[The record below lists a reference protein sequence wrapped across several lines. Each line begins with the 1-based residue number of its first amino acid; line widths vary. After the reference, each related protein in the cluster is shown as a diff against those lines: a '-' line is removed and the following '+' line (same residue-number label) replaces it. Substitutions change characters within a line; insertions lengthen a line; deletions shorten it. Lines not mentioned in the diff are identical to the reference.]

1 MALEIIGAGFGRTG
15 TYSLKA
21 GLERLGFGPCHHM
34 SEVIGD
40 PGQIQLWSD
49 VLDGRSDYDRIFS
62 GFRAAVDFPVAA
74 YWQDVLAANPGA
86 KVILSHRDAE
96 DWYGSFSQ
104 TILPLILDREAW
116 PEHAKPWFE
125 MIERV
130 IIGKALN
137 GRTDRDGV
145 LAAYRANEAAVR
157 DLEAQGDALVFSVR
171 DGWEPLC
178 RFLGVDEPQE
188 PFPKTNA
195 RADFFASVKSGTEEA
210 AS

>member
-21 GLERLGFGPCHHM
+21 ALERLGFGPCHHM
-34 SEVIGD
+34 SEVISD
-40 PGQIQLWSD
+40 PSQIQLWSD
-49 VLDGRSDYDRIFS
+49 VLDGRSAYDRIFA

-74 YWQDVLAANPGA
+74 YWQDVLAANPSA

-104 TILPLILDREAW
+104 TILPLILDRDAW
-116 PEHAKPWFE
+116 PENAKPWFE
-125 MIERV
+125 MIEKV

-137 GRTDRDGV
+137 GSTDRERI
-145 LAAYRANEAAVR
+145 LAAYRANETAVR
-157 DLEAQGDALVFSVR
+157 DLEARGDALVFSVR

-178 RFLGVDEPQE
+178 RFLGVPEPQE

>member
-21 GLERLGFGPCHHM
+21 ALERLGLGPCHHM

-49 VLDGRSDYDRIFS
+49 VVDGRSDFVQIFS

-86 KVILSHRDAE
+86 KVILSYRDAE

-116 PEHAKPWFE
+116 PGNAKPWFE
-125 MIERV
+125 MIEKV
-130 IIGKALN
+130 IVGKALN
-137 GRTDRDGV
+137 GCADRDGI

-157 DLEAQGDALVFSVR
+157 DLAARGDALVFNVR

-188 PFPKTNA
+188 PVPKTNA
-195 RADFFASVKSGTEEA
+195 RADFFTSVRSGTEEA

>member
-1 MALEIIGAGFGRTG
+1 MALKIIGAGFGRTG

-21 GLERLGFGPCHHM
+21 ALERLGFGPCHHM

-49 VLDGRSDYDRIFS
+49 VVDGRSDYDRIFS
-62 GFRAAVDFPVAA
+62 GFCAAVDFPVAA

-96 DWYGSFSQ
+96 DWFGSFSQ
-104 TILPLILDREAW
+104 TILPLILDRKAW

-125 MIERV
+125 MIEKV
-130 IIGKALN
+130 IIGEALN
-137 GRTDRDGV
+137 GCTDRDGI

-178 RFLGVDEPQE
+178 RFLGVPEPQE

-195 RADFFASVKSGTEEA
+195 RADFFASVKTGTEEA